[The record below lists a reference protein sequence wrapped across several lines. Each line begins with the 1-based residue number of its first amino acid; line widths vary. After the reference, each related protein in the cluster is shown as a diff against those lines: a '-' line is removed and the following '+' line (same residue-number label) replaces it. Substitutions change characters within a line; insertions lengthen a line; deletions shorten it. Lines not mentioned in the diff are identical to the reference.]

1 MRKWGAT
8 PMRISLILSLLLL
21 SALPAAA
28 RYDAGSPETP
38 RHPDPAELGQ
48 LFCQARVTGD
58 MTLLDG
64 HLAGVLLES
73 IGEAEKK
80 LEAFRTQY
88 PNATHPFS
96 NELPWQTYPD
106 RPSRCATE
114 IVNGID
120 KAPVVLVKLSYF
132 VPGNPDAKWSDTI
145 QMDRT
150 PTSWL
155 IDNVFYAN
163 GGNMRF
169 KLFEAFNS

>member
-1 MRKWGAT
+1 MH
-8 PMRISLILSLLLL
+8 ISLISSLLVL

-28 RYDAGSPETP
+28 RYDAGSRDTP
-38 RHPDPAELGQ
+38 RHPDPIELGQ
-48 LFCQARVTGD
+48 IFCQARVTGD

-64 HLAGVLLES
+64 HLAGVLSES
-73 IGEAEKK
+73 ISDAEQK
-80 LEAFRTQY
+80 LAAFRAQY
-88 PNATHPFS
+88 PNATHKFS
-96 NELPWQTYPD
+96 NGLPWQTYPD
-106 RPSRCATE
+106 RPSRCAVE

-132 VPGNPDAKWSDTI
+132 VPGSPDAKWSDTI

-150 PTSWL
+150 PDSWL

-169 KLFEAFNS
+169 RLFEAFNS